1 MYYVYILYSEN
12 HDKYYIGQTNDVK
25 ARLERHNNGLENF
38 TSKYI
43 PWILVR
49 FITKTTRAEAVVLE
63 KKLKNL
69 SRERLLIFI
78 AKYCNLSWV
87 RMLTSRYLSGVKH
100 ADIYRRHP
108 SAPTQITI
116 SHLFW
121 GDFFVL
127 RGSQFACLFLVLEFL
142 NTLKKPLQK
151 L

>member
-25 ARLERHNNGLENF
+25 ARLERYNNGLENF

-43 PWILVR
+43 PWILVG

-78 AKYCNLSWV
+78 AKYCNQS
-87 RMLTSRYLSGVKH
+87 
-100 ADIYRRHP
+100 
-108 SAPTQITI
+108 
-116 SHLFW
+116 
-121 GDFFVL
+121 
-127 RGSQFACLFLVLEFL
+127 
-142 NTLKKPLQK
+142 
-151 L
+151 

>member
-78 AKYCNLSWV
+78 AKYCNLS
-87 RMLTSRYLSGVKH
+87 
-100 ADIYRRHP
+100 
-108 SAPTQITI
+108 
-116 SHLFW
+116 
-121 GDFFVL
+121 
-127 RGSQFACLFLVLEFL
+127 
-142 NTLKKPLQK
+142 
-151 L
+151 